1 MLLPASFSA
10 ALALML
16 LSMVCWGSWPNAYR
30 LAPRRALEFRHFDFS
45 IGLLVAALIALVVGN
60 AGVGLRSADPIAFV
74 AAAAGGVVVNIGNYL
89 LMAGVARVGLAIAF
103 PVSVGS
109 SLVVSALLSYLVR
122 PLGDPLLLGA
132 GVALVFAAVMTNSLA
147 YRCMGARSRGDSH
160 GGLPMCF
167 GAAVFFSVSGPLV
180 AKALTTPRPLDPY
193 AVSLVYAA
201 GSMLAAVLVVQF
213 VGRPP
218 WAGYVSRSVR
228 DHAAGLTG
236 GLIWGCGMVLNFLAA
251 GMVGMAVAGA
261 IGQAN
266 PLVAAL
272 WGIFVW
278 REFRGAS
285 RRVHLLLAV
294 MIVLYAAGLVL
305 VGESFPRP

>member
-10 ALALML
+10 ALVLML

-30 LAPRRALEFRHFDFS
+30 LAPKRPLEFLHFDFS
-45 IGLLVAALIALVVGN
+45 IGLLVAALVAVGVGTAGVDLRNADSIAL
-60 AGVGLRSADPIAFV
+60 V

-109 SLVVSALLSYLVR
+109 SLVVSALLSYLVH
-122 PLGDPLLLGA
+122 PLGDPVLLAA
-132 GVALVFAAVMTNSLA
+132 GVGLVFAAVMTNSLA
-147 YRCMGARSRGDSH
+147 YRCSGARSHGDSR

-193 AVSLVYAA
+193 GVSLVYAA
-201 GSMLAAVLVVQF
+201 GSMLAALVLVKVA
-213 VGRPP
+213 VKRP
-218 WAGYVSRSVR
+218 WANYVSGSAR

-236 GLIWGCGMVLNFLAA
+236 GVIWGCGMVLNFLAA

-285 RRVHLLLAV
+285 RRVHLLLAL